1 MTFTPS
7 PLTTPADEPLRVL
20 FVAHSFP
27 RHEDDGAGAFILRL
41 AVALADRGVLVHA
54 LAPSAPGLAAATS
67 LSGIGVTRF
76 RYAPASWE
84 TLAYTGS
91 MIAETRR
98 FGGLTMLS
106 FIAAARRA
114 VARAVHRHGSDIVHA
129 HWWFPSGVAA
139 ASGSAVPIVT
149 TMHGTDVRVAID
161 SSTARHALRWVLGR
175 SAATTTVSNWLAAE
189 VRQVAPASA
198 PMVAPMPAA
207 TELFSPGGEREARL
221 LLFVGRFNSQ
231 KGASHLLEAVAGMRE
246 EVRLRLIGDGP
257 DGETLRRK
265 AEALGISGR
274 LEWLP
279 PQPQRALAEH
289 YRQASVVVVPS
300 IEEGLGMVAVEAQL
314 CEAPV
319 VASASGGL
327 PDVIEDGIT
336 GVLVPPAAPEPLAR
350 ALDALM
356 AEPSRASSL
365 GQAGRRA
372 ALATFAPEAV
382 AARYADIYRQ
392 ALDER

>member
-1 MTFTPS
+1 MTFTPP

-41 AVALADRGVLVHA
+41 AVALADRGVSVHA
-54 LAPSAPGLAAATS
+54 LAPSAPGLTATAS
-67 LSGIGVTRF
+67 LSGISVTRF

-84 TLAYTGS
+84 TLAYSGS
-91 MIAETRR
+91 MIEEARR

-106 FIAAARRA
+106 FLAAARRA
-114 VARAVHRHGSDIVHA
+114 AVRAIRKHRSDLVHA

-139 ASGSAVPIVT
+139 ASGAAVPIVT
-149 TMHGTDVRVAID
+149 TMHGTDVRVALG
-161 SSTARHALRWVLGR
+161 SSTARRALRWVLRR
-175 SAATTTVSNWLAAE
+175 SAAATTVSNWLAAE
-189 VRQVAPASA
+189 VRRMAPASA
-198 PMVAPMPAA
+198 PLVAPMPAA
-207 TELFSPGGEREARL
+207 TELFSPGGRRDGRL

-231 KGASHLLEAVAGMRE
+231 KGARHLLDSVAGMRE

-257 DGETLRRK
+257 DAQALRRQ
-265 AEALGISGR
+265 AESLGISSR

-279 PQPQRALAEH
+279 PQPQHALAEH
-289 YRQASVVVVPS
+289 SRQASVVVVPS

-327 PDVIEDGIT
+327 PDVIDDGRT
-336 GVLVPPAAPEPLAR
+336 GVLVPPAAPEALAR
-350 ALDALM
+350 ALDALV
-356 AEPSRASSL
+356 AQPARALAL
-365 GQAGRRA
+365 GQAGRRN
-372 ALATFAPEAV
+372 ALATFAPEAA

-392 ALDER
+392 ALDAR